1 MAETNLLPQDKPNY
15 TRDVLRAA
23 STGVVLAGA
32 VVAPNLLRLL
42 AYTIGDKSTDKV
54 LRAVRHAKDKGWIT
68 FRDTSGGVEV
78 ALTRSGRLRWQK
90 IELDEPLHDKRWDR
104 KWRLVL
110 FDIPVSLRQNAFAFR
125 TALKRLGFKQIQQ
138 SAWLTP
144 YHCETQ
150 VALLRQ
156 HYGIQPYVRICELS
170 AIENEADIK
179 ALFHLH

>member
-23 STGVVLAGA
+23 STGVVLASA
-32 VVAPNLLRLL
+32 VIAPNLLRLL
-42 AYTIGDKSTDKV
+42 AHTIGTSTDKT
-54 LRAVRHAKDKGWIT
+54 LRAIRYAKNRGWIT
-68 FRDTSGGVEV
+68 FRDIPGGVEV

-90 IELDEPLHDKRWDR
+90 IELDTPLYDERWDK

-110 FDIPVSLRQNAFAFR
+110 FDIPIGLRQNAFAFR

-138 SAWLTP
+138 SVWLTP

-150 VALLRQ
+150 IAFLRQ
-156 HYGIQPYVRICELS
+156 SYNIKPFVRICEVS
-170 AIENEADIK
+170 AIENEAELK
-179 ALFHLH
+179 TLFHLH